1 MEVRKQ
7 MFSHAACITNKMYDC
22 EHFIELLQALCSLF
36 VIYKIGQENKRSL
49 SVQHFLTVTLG
60 YLCQKDFQQ
69 YCGREEGKSD
79 ATFPGVLENK
89 REILLEVFKGGIPKD
104 LQGAY
109 SIALPGNKRS
119 CIVLDAQQKDRSL
132 PIS

>member
-7 MFSHAACITNKMYDC
+7 MFSNAACITNKMYAC

-36 VIYKIGQENKRSL
+36 VIYKTGQENKRSL

-60 YLCQKDFQQ
+60 YLCEKDFQK
-69 YCGREEGKSD
+69 YWGREEGKSD

-89 REILLEVFKGGIPKD
+89 REILLEVFKGFQRIYKGHI
-104 LQGAY
+104 
-109 SIALPGNKRS
+109 I
-119 CIVLDAQQKDRSL
+119 
-132 PIS
+132 